1 MLSNKK
7 TKTAPHDS
15 NSNHERRQ
23 FYRDVLEA
31 LNKSGLRYL
40 VGGADA
46 LEQYTGALRVSKDL
60 DLFVRQEDVSRT
72 LDFLNE
78 RGFRTELSFSHWLA
92 KVFRGEDFIDII
104 FSSGNGVC
112 AVDDDWFTY
121 ARPGEILGVKTRF
134 CPAEELIW
142 SKTFVMERERYDGA
156 DVAHIIRAH
165 GDRLD
170 WPRLLS
176 RFDVHWQVLLSHVI
190 LFDFIYPSERSMI
203 PSSVRQELVQ
213 RLELE
218 KGTPPSR
225 NRVCRGTLLSRSQ
238 YRADVEDWGYQD
250 ARQTPLGSM
259 TEQQTA
265 DWGAAAD
272 DPSR

>member
-1 MLSNKK
+1 MK
-7 TKTAPHDS
+7 AMPAEFDS
-15 NSNHERRQ
+15 TDDKRR
-23 FYRDVLEA
+23 FYRAVIEA
-31 LNKSGLRYL
+31 LNDSGLPYL
-40 VGGADA
+40 LGGTHA
-46 LEQYTGALRVSKDL
+46 LEQYTGPLRVTKDL
-60 DLFVRQEDVSRT
+60 DLFVRPGDVAA
-72 LDFLNE
+72 LLEFVGQ
-78 RGFRTELSFSHWLA
+78 RGFPTEMSFSHWLA
-92 KVFRGEDFIDII
+92 KVFCGHDFIDII

-112 AVDDDWFTY
+112 GVDDEWFEH
-121 ARPGEILGVKTRF
+121 AHAGELLGVKVRF

-156 DVAHIIRAH
+156 DVAHIIRSY

-170 WPRLLS
+170 WARLLR
-176 RFDVHWQVLLSHVI
+176 RFELHWQVLLSHVI

-203 PSSVRQELVQ
+203 PAEARHELLR
-213 RLELE
+213 RLDFD

-259 TEQQTA
+259 SPQQTA

-272 DPSR
+272 DPPQ

>member
-1 MLSNKK
+1 MKA
-7 TKTAPHDS
+7 APAPPNFTDD
-15 NSNHERRQ
+15 RQ
-23 FYRDVLEA
+23 RFYRAVLEA
-31 LNKSGLRYL
+31 LTQGELRYL
-40 VGGADA
+40 IGGAHA
-46 LEQYTGALRVSKDL
+46 LERYTGTLRVSKDL
-60 DLFVRQEDVSRT
+60 DLFVRPDDVSRV
-72 LDFLNE
+72 LDFLGE
-78 RGFRTELSFSHWLA
+78 RGFATEMSFSHWLA
-92 KVFRGEDFIDII
+92 KVFRGESFIDII

-112 AVDDDWFTY
+112 AVDDEWFGH
-121 ARPGEILGVKTRF
+121 ALAGEILGVKADF

-156 DVAHIIRAH
+156 DVAHIVRAY

-170 WPRLLS
+170 WPRLLR
-176 RFDVHWQVLLSHVI
+176 RFEVHWQVLLSHVI

-203 PSSVRQELVQ
+203 PSAVRQELVQ

-238 YRADVEDWGYQD
+238 YRMDVEDWGYQD
-250 ARQTPLGSM
+250 ARRPPLGTM
-259 TEQQTA
+259 TAQETA